1 MQEKFW
7 NYLLQVRTN
16 VEYLDVYA
24 EKTYIVD
31 RNLRIICAIASS
43 SAIAAWAVWTELAF
57 LWSGVIVISQ
67 VISAIKDVLPF
78 SQRMKMLKELNGAM
92 KSIFQRMEYDWYK
105 VSDGQLTEEEINE
118 LLFDYKRAV
127 SEIENKFLSDS
138 ILVENNQYTAIAEEK
153 CEKYFK

>member
-1 MQEKFW
+1 MA
-7 NYLLQVRTN
+7 T
-16 VEYLDVYA
+16 
-24 EKTYIVD
+24 
-31 RNLRIICAIASS
+31 SS

-153 CEKYFK
+153 CEKYFKSIY